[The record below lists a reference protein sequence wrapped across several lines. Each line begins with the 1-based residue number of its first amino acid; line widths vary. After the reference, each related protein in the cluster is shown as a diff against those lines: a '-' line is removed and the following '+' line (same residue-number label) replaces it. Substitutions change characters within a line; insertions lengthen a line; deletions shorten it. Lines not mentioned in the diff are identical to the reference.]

1 MQLQYLSLLTTIIN
15 KSTAIVLW
23 RTPFGFL
30 QYFAKILCFKI
41 SFWVAVFYFS
51 TRLQQMTIINKTD
64 RNGNSMVYKKY
75 WIKTSQIAKYHAKI
89 DILA

>member
-1 MQLQYLSLLTTIIN
+1 
-15 KSTAIVLW
+15 
-23 RTPFGFL
+23 
-30 QYFAKILCFKI
+30 
-41 SFWVAVFYFS
+41 VAVFYFS